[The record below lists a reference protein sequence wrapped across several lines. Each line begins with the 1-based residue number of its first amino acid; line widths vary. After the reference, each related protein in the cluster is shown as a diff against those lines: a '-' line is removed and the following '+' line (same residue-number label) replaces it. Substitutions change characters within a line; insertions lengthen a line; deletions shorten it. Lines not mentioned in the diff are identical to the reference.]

1 MQAALA
7 TQSRRLD
14 TAQPASAW
22 PDDHAPLSGT
32 LPALPLPAFAGHPAE
47 ACTELG
53 ANAAPV
59 RLSWWRRLL
68 IACLQ
73 WQLDCLTSEREHYLS
88 LGWVGPVYL
97 VNSYA
102 QQRELMTR
110 IRKLGGEA
118 QE

>member
-1 MQAALA
+1 MQAVHE

-14 TAQPASAW
+14 TEPGFDW
-22 PDDHAPLSGT
+22 PDEDPLAECRG
-32 LPALPLPAFAGHPAE
+32 PIPAFDQFPPAE

-53 ANAAPV
+53 ASPAPA

-68 IACLQ
+68 IARAR
-73 WQLDCLTSEREHYLS
+73 WQLGCIASEREHYLS

-102 QQRELMTR
+102 EEAKLAER
-110 IRKLGGEA
+110 IRKLGGEVA
-118 QE
+118 A